1 MAAGW
6 WRAEA
11 ARAVLPMRCVAGMVM
26 SRLVPKRTRA
36 HYCEAKAHG
45 RRIGHHFFSIRGSC
59 GFLSIF
65 FQFSLCC
72 FALVATYKESERE
85 GPYGFGAKA
94 FSASIRSSESASSP
108 KPPTPGLRSPMCK
121 SPAKRLGH
129 GSRWLSDTRRVN
141 VRVRARFC
149 QCAVCRVW

>member
-11 ARAVLPMRCVAGMVM
+11 ARVVLPMRCVAGMVM

-45 RRIGHHFFSIRGSC
+45 RRIGHHFFSIRGLC

-72 FALVATYKESERE
+72 FALVAKLQGKRE
-85 GPYGFGAKA
+85 GPYGFGAKS
-94 FSASIRSSESASSP
+94 FSASLRSAENASSP
-108 KPPTPGLRSPMCK
+108 KPSGLLPEV
-121 SPAKRLGH
+121 L
-129 GSRWLSDTRRVN
+129 DV
-141 VRVRARFC
+141 
-149 QCAVCRVW
+149 